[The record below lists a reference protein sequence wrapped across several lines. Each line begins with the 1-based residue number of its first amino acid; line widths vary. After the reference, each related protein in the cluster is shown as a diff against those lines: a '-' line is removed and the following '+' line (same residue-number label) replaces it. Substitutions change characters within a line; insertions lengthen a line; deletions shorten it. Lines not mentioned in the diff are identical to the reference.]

1 MTDLIPR
8 PTDDYDVAGWQAYYA
23 ANPHELR
30 AVGADAAP
38 DDGGDGGEGGEG
50 GGDGGTRTGESLI
63 DLDAGGDDPDAG
75 KGGEGEGNGAETAEV
90 EVGDSKVSVPKA
102 VADELTELR
111 TKAAEAG
118 ESRAPEGDYE
128 LVVPEDLA
136 KDGIA
141 ADTEDPLFKP
151 IAELAREKNW
161 SQDDLNDITAIYY
174 RGKAAEAKADAD
186 ASGEERQKLIDHYS
200 DGGRLSEDDALKKAS
215 ENGKW
220 VTSLLSSEIKKHPEF
235 MDELKVLTMTA
246 AGCQLLEA
254 IRNRVGET
262 ATPGGE
268 GGKGADPDPLGAM
281 YPSMN

>member
-141 ADTEDPLFKP
+141 ILMISSELPEIIGVADRVLVMRDGSIVGEVSAREDRRFTQEE
-151 IAELAREKNW
+151 IMELA
-161 SQDDLNDITAIYY
+161 T
-174 RGKAAEAKADAD
+174 G
-186 ASGEERQKLIDHYS
+186 ASG
-200 DGGRLSEDDALKKAS
+200 
-215 ENGKW
+215 
-220 VTSLLSSEIKKHPEF
+220 T
-235 MDELKVLTMTA
+235 
-246 AGCQLLEA
+246 
-254 IRNRVGET
+254 
-262 ATPGGE
+262 
-268 GGKGADPDPLGAM
+268 
-281 YPSMN
+281 